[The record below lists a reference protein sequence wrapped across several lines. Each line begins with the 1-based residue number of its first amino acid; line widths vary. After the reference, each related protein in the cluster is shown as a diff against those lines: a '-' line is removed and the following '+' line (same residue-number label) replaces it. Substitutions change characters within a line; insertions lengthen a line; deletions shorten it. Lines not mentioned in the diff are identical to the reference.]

1 MSLAAFLLLAAV
13 AHPDLDAVES
23 QVVEGTN
30 RFRASQGLGAVAPNS
45 RLEQAA
51 RAYANH
57 LADGGTFSHESGG
70 TTPEIRVRRAGYR
83 ECVVAENL
91 ARRYDTAGYTT
102 RDLAQKLVQ
111 GWIDSPGHRRNMLE
125 ADALETAVV
134 VVSRQRDK
142 YEEFFAVQLFARDE
156 AASVRFR
163 VRNRGTAAISY
174 RVNGK
179 AFSLDPNWGR
189 EHNRCSAPDVLF
201 EGRARGHFEAAANG
215 CYVVQANGEVKPEPG
230 GCE

>member
-1 MSLAAFLLLAAV
+1 MSVAAFLLLAAI
-13 AHPDLDAVES
+13 AQPDLDAVES
-23 QVVEGTN
+23 LVVEGTN
-30 RFRASQGLGAVAPNS
+30 GFRASQGLGAVSPNS

-51 RAYANH
+51 RAFANQ
-57 LADGGTFSHESGG
+57 LADGGAFSHDSGG
-70 TTPEIRVRRAGYR
+70 TTPEIRIRRAGYK

-102 RDLAQKLVQ
+102 SDLARQLVQ

-125 ADALETAVV
+125 ADALETGVA
-134 VVSRQRDK
+134 VVSRRRDK

-156 AASVRFR
+156 AASVKFR
-163 VRNRGTAAISY
+163 VRNRGAAQISY

-179 AFSLDPNWGR
+179 AFTLDPNWGR
-189 EHNRCSAPDVLF
+189 EHSRCSRPDLLF
-201 EGRARGHFEAAANG
+201 EGRARGHFEPATHS
-215 CYVVQANGEVKPEPG
+215 CYVAQASGEVRLEPG

>member
-1 MSLAAFLLLAAV
+1 VSLAVLVVLAAV

-23 QVVEGTN
+23 LVIDGTN
-30 RFRASQGLGAVAPNS
+30 RYRASQGLGTVSPNP

-51 RAYANH
+51 RAFANQ
-57 LADGGTFSHESGG
+57 LADGGAFSHDSGG
-70 TTPEIRVRRAGYR
+70 TTPEIRIRRAGYR

-125 ADALETAVV
+125 ADALETGVA
-134 VVSRQRDK
+134 VVSRRRDR

-156 AASVRFR
+156 AAAVRFR
-163 VRNRGTAAISY
+163 VRNRAAAQVSY

-179 AFSLDPNWGR
+179 AFTLDPNWGR
-189 EHNRCSAPDVLF
+189 EHNRCSAPDLLF
-201 EGRARGHFEAAANG
+201 EGRARGHFEAAAKG
-215 CYVVQANGEVKPEPG
+215 CYVVPPSGEVRLEPG

>member
-1 MSLAAFLLLAAV
+1 VSLAALLLLAAV

-23 QVVEGTN
+23 LVVEGTN
-30 RFRASQGLGAVAPNS
+30 RFRASQGLGTVSPNS

-51 RAYANH
+51 RAFANQ
-57 LADGGTFSHESGG
+57 LADGGAFSHESGG
-70 TTPEIRVRRAGYR
+70 TTPEIRVRRAGYK

-91 ARRYDTAGYTT
+91 ARRYDTDGYTT

-125 ADALETAVV
+125 ADALETAVA
-134 VVSRQRDK
+134 VVSRRREK

-156 AASVRFR
+156 ASSVKFR
-163 VRNRGTAAISY
+163 VRNRGAAQISY

-179 AFSLDPNWGR
+179 AFTLDPNWGR
-189 EHNRCSAPDVLF
+189 EHSRCSIPDLLF
-201 EGRARGHFEAAANG
+201 EGRARGHFEATANG
-215 CYVVQANGEVKPEPG
+215 CYVVPANGEVRLEPG

>member
-1 MSLAAFLLLAAV
+1 MSLAALLVIAAM

-23 QVVEGTN
+23 LVMEGTN
-30 RFRASQGLGAVAPNS
+30 RYRVSQGVGTVSPNP

-51 RAYANH
+51 RAFANE
-57 LADGGTFSHESGG
+57 LADGGAFAHESGG
-70 TTPEIRVRRAGYR
+70 TTPEIRIRRAGYK

-111 GWIDSPGHRRNMLE
+111 GWIDSPGHRKNLLE
-125 ADALETAVV
+125 AEALDTAVA
-134 VVSRQRDK
+134 VVSRRRDK
-142 YEEFFAVQLFARDE
+142 YEEFFAVQLLARNE
-156 AASVRFR
+156 ATSVRFR
-163 VRNRGTAAISY
+163 VRNRGASQISY

-179 AFSLDPNWGR
+179 AFALDPNWGR
-189 EHNRCSAPDVLF
+189 EHNRCSTPDLVF

-215 CYVVQANGEVKPEPG
+215 CYVVQANGEVKLAPG
-230 GCE
+230 ECE

>member
-1 MSLAAFLLLAAV
+1 VSLAVLLVVAAA
-13 AHPDLDAVES
+13 AHPDLGAVES
-23 QVVEGTN
+23 LVVESTK
-30 RFRASQGLGAVAPNS
+30 RYRATQGLRAVSPDS
-45 RLEQAA
+45 RLEHAA
-51 RAYANH
+51 RAFANE
-57 LADGGTFSHESGG
+57 LADGGTFSHDSGG
-70 TTPEIRVRRAGYR
+70 TTPETRIRRAGYK

-111 GWIDSPGHRRNMLE
+111 GWKDSPGHRKNML
-125 ADALETAVV
+125 DPDSRDTAVA
-134 VVSRQRDK
+134 VVSRRRER

-163 VRNRGTAAISY
+163 VRNRGAAQISY

-179 AFSLDPNWGR
+179 AFTLDPNWGR
-189 EHNRCSAPDVLF
+189 EHSRCSAPDLLF
-201 EGRARGHFEAAANG
+201 EGRAHGRFEAAAKG
-215 CYVVQANGEVKPEPG
+215 CYVVPPNGEVRLEPG